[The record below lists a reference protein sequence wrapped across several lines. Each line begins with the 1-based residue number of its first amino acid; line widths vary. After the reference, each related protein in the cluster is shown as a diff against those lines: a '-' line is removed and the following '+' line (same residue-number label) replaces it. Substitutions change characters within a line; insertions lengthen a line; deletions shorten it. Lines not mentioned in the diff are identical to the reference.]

1 MKNNKVKY
9 LKNKFNSLQLDRA
22 IKQSHKEETTK
33 MLLIQPFLEA
43 LGFVTLDNLIHE
55 YSVKSGSVDIAVRL
69 NPQSSSPDIFIECK
83 HTDNVLGAKVINQ
96 LNKYC
101 ETTSNVKLGI
111 TTNGV
116 KYDFFIKNNK
126 EWSHMTPF
134 FSFNLKDYDN
144 SDLEVLCLF
153 CKDEL
158 NIPTILQYAE
168 EVYFGQAFENAI
180 VGLVQN
186 PTHDF
191 LKEIYKMMGGK
202 VANDRIKKEISA
214 LLNVYSLESV
224 CERLHVLNTNSNHY
238 VFTTEKEKMFFNIV
252 QGFCA
257 VTNLIQKK
265 DLPRI
270 GYKDM
275 KHQFNIVV
283 DDNSRNKTICFIEE
297 NKHSYNLHVQGKKFV
312 LNDIDIISLDKYKKE
327 IIASAK
333 SILDNE

>member
-1 MKNNKVKY
+1 MKNSKVKY
-9 LKNKFNSLQLDRA
+9 LSKTFNNLQLDQR
-22 IKQSHKEETTK
+22 ITQSHKEETTK
-33 MLLIQPFLEA
+33 MLLIQPFLET

-55 YSVKSGSVDIAVRL
+55 YSVKSGSVDIAIRL
-69 NPQSSSPDIFIECK
+69 RPQSSSPDIFIECK
-83 HTDNVLGAKVINQ
+83 HTDNNLGAKVINQ

-101 ETTSNVKLGI
+101 DTTSTVKLGI

-144 SDLEVLCLF
+144 SDLEVLSLF

-168 EVYFGQAFENAI
+168 KVYFEQTFENAM

-202 VANDRIKKEISA
+202 VANDRIKKEISV
-214 LLNVYSLESV
+214 LLNVYSLESI
-224 CERLHVLNTNSNHY
+224 CEKLHVLNTNSNHY
-238 VFTTEKEKMFFNIV
+238 IFTTEKEKMFFNIV

-257 VTNLIQKK
+257 VTNLIQKQ

-297 NKHSYNLHVQGKKFV
+297 NKHSYNLHVQGKKFI
-312 LNDIDIISLDKYKKE
+312 LNDIDILSLDKYKKE
-327 IIASAK
+327 IISSAK
-333 SILDNE
+333 LILDNE